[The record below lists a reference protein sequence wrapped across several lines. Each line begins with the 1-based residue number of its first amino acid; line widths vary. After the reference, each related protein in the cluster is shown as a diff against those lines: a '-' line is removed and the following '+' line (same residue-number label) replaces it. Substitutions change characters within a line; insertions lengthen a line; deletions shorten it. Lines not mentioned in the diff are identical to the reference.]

1 MRTVLRIAAALLGIG
16 AALLALYLPIMAWV
30 TWVDA
35 EADWTKTHPLSFWG
49 TLALW
54 GTILILIA
62 LPGGISYG
70 FLRYAF
76 RKPRTNELT
85 NVR

>member
-1 MRTVLRIAAALLGIG
+1 MRTVLRIAGALLGIG
-16 AALLALYLPIMAWV
+16 AALLALYLPIMAWL

-35 EADWTKTHPLSFWG
+35 EADWTKAHPLSFWH

-54 GTILILIA
+54 GTMLILMA
-62 LPGGISYG
+62 LPGGIAYA

-76 RKPRTNELT
+76 RRPRQNELT
-85 NVR
+85 NAR